1 MLSLAASVDSVTSDG
16 EAASGATRLR
26 AGTSDGQPA
35 EGAARLLGSGEPDGS
50 AATSTL
56 TEDGSAARVGMGAPS
71 TATTAT
77 QRVEEARKC
86 TALLYRR
93 WGIIRNVYESGTYSG
108 GRSDAH
114 W

>member
-1 MLSLAASVDSVTSDG
+1 
-16 EAASGATRLR
+16 
-26 AGTSDGQPA
+26 
-35 EGAARLLGSGEPDGS
+35 
-50 AATSTL
+50 
-56 TEDGSAARVGMGAPS
+56 MGAPS

-114 W
+114 WYCYYHWSCWYYCFCYYYYYHYYYNCYYFFYYYY

>member
-1 MLSLAASVDSVTSDG
+1 MCLSLAACVDSGTSDG
-16 EAASGATRLR
+16 EAASGATRLL
-26 AGTSDGQPA
+26 AGTPEA
-35 EGAARLLGSGEPDGS
+35 VEGAARLRGSGEPDGS
-50 AATSTL
+50 AATSSL
-56 TEDGSAARVGMGAPS
+56 TEDGSAARVGIGAPS

-108 GRSDAH
+108 GRSDAY
-114 W
+114 